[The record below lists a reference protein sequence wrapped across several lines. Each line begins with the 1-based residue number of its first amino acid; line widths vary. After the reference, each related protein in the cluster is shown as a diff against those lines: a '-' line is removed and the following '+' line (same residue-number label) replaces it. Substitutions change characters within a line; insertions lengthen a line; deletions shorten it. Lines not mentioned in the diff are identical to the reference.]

1 MAQDPSGLQP
11 PSKGSVGKFL
21 TGTLLVIGLV
31 LLKLKGV
38 LFLIFAKFKVFAVN
52 PFEGFG
58 VAQFAMAGGS
68 MIVTIF
74 AYAFQMGL
82 PFAVGFVL
90 LTVIHEI
97 GHAVA
102 IRAKG
107 LRAGAM
113 VFIPF
118 VGGAVTLRDQPRS
131 AYDDAQIGL
140 AGPIAGTL
148 SAVASLYIYDFTGR
162 PLYLAIA
169 FAGFLL
175 NLFNLLPIGPLDGGR
190 IAGAITKWMWLF
202 GALILVYV
210 MVTWRSPLLFL
221 VLIASVFQIYRAIK
235 LEKDNV
241 FYSATWPQRFAIGV
255 SYFVLVMFLGYETVV
270 THDALTALQG

>member
-1 MAQDPSGLQP
+1 MVQDTSGIEP
-11 PSKGSVGKFL
+11 PHKGSMKKLVS
-21 TGTLLVIGLV
+21 GTLLAIGLA
-31 LLKLKGV
+31 LLKLKGL
-38 LFLIFAKFKVFAVN
+38 LFLIFAKVKLLAVN

-58 VAQFAMAGGS
+58 ITQFAMAGGS
-68 MIVTIF
+68 MIVTIV
-74 AYAFQMGL
+74 AYAWKMGA
-82 PFAVGFVL
+82 PFAIGFVL
-90 LTVIHEI
+90 LTVVHEI

-131 AYDDAQIGL
+131 AYEDAQIAM

-148 SAVASLYIYDFTGR
+148 SSVASLYIYRLTGQ

-175 NLFNLLPIGPLDGGR
+175 NLFNLLPVSPLDGGR
-190 IAGAITKWMWLF
+190 VAGAITKWMWLF
-202 GALILVYV
+202 GVLVLVYV
-210 MVTWRSPLLFL
+210 MIVWRSPLLIL
-221 VLIASVFQIYRAIK
+221 VLIASVFQIHRAIK
-235 LEKDNV
+235 LEKENI
-241 FYSATWPQRFAIGV
+241 FYNATLLQRFAV
-255 SYFVLVMFLGYETVV
+255 AVVYFLLVLFLGYQTVV
-270 THDALTALQG
+270 THEALNALR